1 MSAEYVDIT
10 PELLGKPD
18 PDQQWIERE
27 LDRINPWR
35 HEQGA
40 DGADTAALRQLVLE
54 LRDKGRSDAQPDN
67 GGPAFPTPRYER
79 GDMYSLGMTLR
90 DYFAAHAPE
99 PPAAWRGGDRKLA
112 DVIAWPYWYAD
123 AVMKARVA

>member
-54 LRDKGRSDAQPDN
+54 LRQQRNDAVKALEASEN
-67 GGPAFPTPRYER
+67 FC
-79 GDMYSLGMTLR
+79 LGMRLDPAVPR
-90 DYFAAHAPE
+90 HAKDALNSRAHAIRVVLDAIGD
-99 PPAAWRGGDRKLA
+99 AA
-112 DVIAWPYWYAD
+112 
-123 AVMKARVA
+123 